1 MGLRPKSRRPGSI
14 DDEAEARIV
23 QDERPVKLSVALS
36 AALHR
41 DLVAYAEI
49 LSRESGKPIEA
60 SKLIAPMLEKF
71 IASDREFAKARGPQV
86 KPNPKAAAPESPAA
100 PPTSRAPD

>member
-1 MGLRPKSRRPGSI
+1 MTKLKLAS
-14 DDEAEARIV
+14 V
-23 QDERPVKLSVALS
+23 QDEKPVKLSVAVP

-71 IASDREFAKARGPQV
+71 IASDREFAKARGAQG
-86 KPNPKAAAPESPAA
+86 KPNPDPAAAKFDAV

>member
-1 MGLRPKSRRPGSI
+1 MTKLKLAS
-14 DDEAEARIV
+14 V
-23 QDERPVKLSVALS
+23 QDEKPVKLSVAVP

-49 LSRESGKPIEA
+49 LSRESGKPVEA

-71 IASDREFAKARGPQV
+71 IASDREFAKARGAQA
-86 KPNPKAAAPESPAA
+86 KPNPKPTVTESPAS